1 MKTQESG
8 NLRKGGKVLA
18 EKLIDNDF
26 VMFDLEADSSEE
38 VIRKMAD
45 VMEQNDRLID
55 KEMYVADV
63 LQREKVSGTAVGFSV
78 ATPHAKSEGVKCEK
92 YIADVSKYDQCEAF
106 VKSVK
111 ADFGSIDVLVNNA
124 GITRDGLLVR
134 MSEENYDLVVAV
146 NQKSVFNMTKFAG
159 SVMMKQRS
167 GRIINLASV
176 AGLYGNPGQMNY
188 SATKAA
194 IIGMTKTTAKEL
206 GPRNITCNAVAPG
219 FIHTAMTDA
228 LSEELRAAMVK
239 QIAMGRC
246 GEVEEI
252 AGVVSFLASKDASY
266 VTGQVI
272 EISGGLSM

>member
-55 KEMYVADV
+55 KETYVADV

-146 NQKSVFNMTKFAG
+146 NQKSVFNMTKLAG

-272 EISGGLSM
+272 EISGGLMM

>member
-8 NLRKGGKVLA
+8 NLRKGGTVLA

-26 VMFDLEADSSEE
+26 VMFDLEADSAEE

-45 VMEQNDRLID
+45 VMDQNDRLID

-146 NQKSVFNMTKFAG
+146 NQKSVFNMTKLVG

>member
-1 MKTQESG
+1 MATAIITGSARGIGAAIALRLAKDGYDIALNDIAESCFE
-8 NLRKGGKVLA
+8 N
-18 EKLIDNDF
+18 ND
-26 VMFDLEADSSEE
+26 
-38 VIRKMAD
+38 I
-45 VMEQNDRLID
+45 ID
-55 KEMYVADV
+55 KIKA
-63 LQREKVSGTAVGFSV
+63 
-78 ATPHAKSEGVKCEK
+78 EGVKCEK

-146 NQKSVFNMTKFAG
+146 NQ
-159 SVMMKQRS
+159 
-167 GRIINLASV
+167 
-176 AGLYGNPGQMNY
+176 
-188 SATKAA
+188 TKAA

-266 VTGQVI
+266 VTGHVI
-272 EISGGLSM
+272 DISGCLSM

>member
-1 MKTQESG
+1 MATAIITGSARGIGAAIALRLAKDGYDIALNDIAESCFE
-8 NLRKGGKVLA
+8 N
-18 EKLIDNDF
+18 ND
-26 VMFDLEADSSEE
+26 
-38 VIRKMAD
+38 I
-45 VMEQNDRLID
+45 ID
-55 KEMYVADV
+55 KIKA
-63 LQREKVSGTAVGFSV
+63 
-78 ATPHAKSEGVKCEK
+78 EGVKCEK

-146 NQKSVFNMTKFAG
+146 NQKSVFNMTKLVG

-252 AGVVSFLASKDASY
+252 AGVVSFLASRTQA
-266 VTGQVI
+266 
-272 EISGGLSM
+272 M

>member
-1 MKTQESG
+1 M
-8 NLRKGGKVLA
+8 A

-38 VIRKMAD
+38 VIRKMAV

-55 KEMYVADV
+55 KETYVADV

-146 NQKSVFNMTKFAG
+146 NQKSVFNMTKLAG